1 MSIIKD
7 VLGENLSKLND
18 LVYSAVLRALSKN
31 KIIQFSEHG
40 FEFKNESSKKCIAI
54 KPEALEIQNSSRGF
68 IDFNSLTLRYNNEK
82 IFKKYFPKANSQ
94 KSLFNILN
102 TARSLSI
109 GFKEYIG
116 CKENI
121 YKILDNNVFLFNS
134 KDKNSIPERYYK
146 DFFNFFLKNFQ
157 KRDKDSVNS
166 FLKRFPKIDPSIIE
180 NLIKNI
186 SNQEKF
192 LKVLLDFINLV
203 SQKNILSDNS
213 ISDSDKKKNQK
224 ETKNLSQPYENY
236 EKIQKELLKKEI
248 LPRKKVLDKKSH
260 SNLTKDKTQFNYFN
274 SDSEKYKIF
283 TKKFDLFTN
292 AKRMASFQQL
302 KVLRKQ
308 VDDEFQDDNALVTR
322 LAKKLE
328 KLLYS
333 ANLNHWKFDQ
343 EEGIFDGSRFSNFIA
358 NPNYSSIFK
367 LERENTAKN
376 TIVSLLLDN
385 SGSMRGKPIITAAK
399 TTEIITRMLE
409 KCKVQVEV
417 LGFTTREWKGGKSRL
432 EWDKYQRPANPGRL
446 NDLLHIVY
454 KDANSSW
461 KSCRNNLGLIIKEGL
476 LKENIDGEALIWA
489 SDRLLKRSEKKKIL
503 IVISDGAPVDDS
515 TLSAN
520 NSNILDIH
528 LKKTVS
534 ELEKKRRIHLLAI
547 GIGHDVSKYYN
558 NAFTIDD
565 VSKLGEVMVD
575 NLTKILKP
583 RNF

>member
-213 ISDSDKKKNQK
+213 ISDSDKKKIK
-224 ETKNLSQPYENY
+224 
-236 EKIQKELLKKEI
+236 
-248 LPRKKVLDKKSH
+248 
-260 SNLTKDKTQFNYFN
+260 
-274 SDSEKYKIF
+274 
-283 TKKFDLFTN
+283 
-292 AKRMASFQQL
+292 
-302 KVLRKQ
+302 
-308 VDDEFQDDNALVTR
+308 
-322 LAKKLE
+322 KKL
-328 KLLYS
+328 
-333 ANLNHWKFDQ
+333 
-343 EEGIFDGSRFSNFIA
+343 
-358 NPNYSSIFK
+358 
-367 LERENTAKN
+367 
-376 TIVSLLLDN
+376 
-385 SGSMRGKPIITAAK
+385 
-399 TTEIITRMLE
+399 
-409 KCKVQVEV
+409 
-417 LGFTTREWKGGKSRL
+417 
-432 EWDKYQRPANPGRL
+432 
-446 NDLLHIVY
+446 
-454 KDANSSW
+454 
-461 KSCRNNLGLIIKEGL
+461 
-476 LKENIDGEALIWA
+476 
-489 SDRLLKRSEKKKIL
+489 KI
-503 IVISDGAPVDDS
+503 
-515 TLSAN
+515 
-520 NSNILDIH
+520 
-528 LKKTVS
+528 
-534 ELEKKRRIHLLAI
+534 
-547 GIGHDVSKYYN
+547 
-558 NAFTIDD
+558 
-565 VSKLGEVMVD
+565 
-575 NLTKILKP
+575 
-583 RNF
+583 